1 MSRISDAFCKRKP
14 LIAYITV
21 GYPDIETTLKLVPIL
36 EANGVDIIEL
46 GIPFSDP
53 LADGV
58 TIQNASYQA
67 LQNGITPE
75 VCLSV
80 AACLK
85 EKTSIPMVFMGY
97 YNPVYNYGLSEFCNK
112 AAAAG
117 ISGLIIPDLPPG
129 EAEDIEAAA
138 KEAGLDIIFL
148 LAPTST
154 DERIKLVAAKSGGFI
169 YLVSHSGVTGAT
181 ANLPADLGSFV
192 SRVRK
197 AARQPLAV
205 GFGISTPE
213 QAADISKYAD
223 GIIVGSRII
232 QLVQADPSLEKVSG
246 FVRQLR
252 KALD

>member
-1 MSRISDAFCKRKP
+1 MSRISDAFSKRKP

-21 GYPDIETTLKLVPIL
+21 GYPDVETTLKLVPML

-67 LQNGITPE
+67 LQNGVTPE

-80 AACLK
+80 AARLK

-97 YNPVYNYGLSEFCNK
+97 YNPIYNYGLSEFCNK

-169 YLVSHSGVTGAT
+169 YLVSHSGVTGT
-181 ANLPADLGSFV
+181 TSNLPADLGSFV
-192 SRVRK
+192 NRVRK
-197 AARQPLAV
+197 AASQPLAV

-223 GIIVGSRII
+223 GVIVGSRII